1 MVDKTH
7 RNQCRACRLKK
18 CFKVGMNKDAVQ
30 HERGPRNS
38 TLRRQMAMFIGK
50 DMMSSDDVK
59 KIQQDLVF
67 RSLPI
72 QPQIPSY
79 ILDLSSRNRSL
90 VDPAA
95 YRTPVFPPFHP
106 IPLSPTNPVE
116 TMCET
121 AAQIIFLNIRWIKA
135 ECLVNPLSIGDQL
148 ILLEHSW
155 TDLFIL
161 GAAQYALQSNF
172 SPLLFAYQNN
182 DRSAHI
188 HNEATQFQSILCKL
202 ADMNIDGRE
211 YNCMRLIALYNA
223 AARLD
228 ASDESTDSESSKS
241 RLEDTSKII
250 TYRDEAIAELAAHVN
265 VTKPIHPLR
274 LKNLM
279 LMLDQLKRVS
289 SYTIEELFFRRT
301 IGEVT
306 IVKVMVDMYS
316 RGEI

>member
-1 MVDKTH
+1 
-7 RNQCRACRLKK
+7 
-18 CFKVGMNKDAVQ
+18 MNKDAVQ

-38 TLRRQMAMFIGK
+38 TLRRQMALFIGK

-72 QPQIPSY
+72 QPTIPSY

-90 VDPAA
+90 VDQTA
-95 YRTPVFPPFHP
+95 YRTPTVLSPFHP
-106 IPLSPTNPVE
+106 MPMSPTNAVE
-116 TMCET
+116 TICET
-121 AAQIIFLNIRWIKA
+121 AAQLLFMNIRWIKA
-135 ECLVNPLSIGDQL
+135 QCLVNPLSIGDQL

-155 TDLFIL
+155 SDLFIL
-161 GAAQYALQSNF
+161 GAAQYLLQFNF
-172 SPLLFAYQNN
+172 SPLLFAYPNN
-182 DRSAHI
+182 ENSAMI
-188 HNEATQFQSILCKL
+188 HNEANQFQSLLCKL
-202 ADMNIDGRE
+202 ADMNIDSRE
-211 YNCMRLIALYNA
+211 YNCLRLIALYNA

-228 ASDESTDSESSKS
+228 ASNDDSKDDDSTKS
-241 RLEDTSKII
+241 RFEDSTKII
-250 TYRDEAIAELAAHVN
+250 TYRDDAIADLAAHIN
-265 VTKPIHPLR
+265 VTKPIQPLR

-279 LMLDQLKRVS
+279 LLLDQLKRVS

-316 RGEI
+316 QGKI